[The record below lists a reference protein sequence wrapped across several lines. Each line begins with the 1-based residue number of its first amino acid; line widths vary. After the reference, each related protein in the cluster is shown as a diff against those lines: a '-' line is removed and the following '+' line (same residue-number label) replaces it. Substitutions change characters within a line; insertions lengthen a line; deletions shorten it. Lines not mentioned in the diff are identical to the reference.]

1 MTINEKQLKIEHRR
15 FVEDVTGRIRD
26 FKNGKYNTFNAD
38 MQNKESAYLLKA
50 MLRKIYQR

>member
-26 FKNGKYNTFNAD
+26 FKNGKYRSHPNTLQYIIIDEMITNA
-38 MQNKESAYLLKA
+38 
-50 MLRKIYQR
+50 R